1 MKQFYLELANV
12 KETQLNMA
20 RVGYARKCHEI
31 GSKLM
36 TCTEK
41 ESHQLIEEL
50 NEASS
55 AYKQLDNEY
64 KALVKKYQEETLKE
78 INNSNEMADAEELAK

>member
-1 MKQFYLELANV
+1 MKQFYLEMANT

-20 RVGYARKCHEI
+20 RVGFAKKCHEI

-36 TCTEK
+36 SCTEK

-50 NEASS
+50 NEASK
-55 AYKQLDNEY
+55 AYKELESEH
-64 KALVKKYQEETLKE
+64 KRAVESYQEEALKGTKDKE
-78 INNSNEMADAEELAK
+78 GM

>member
-1 MKQFYLELANV
+1 MANT

-55 AYKQLDNEY
+55 AFKQLEDEY
-64 KALVKKYQEETLKE
+64 KSYIKKYQEETLKE
-78 INNSNEMADAEELAK
+78 INNTNEKADAKELSE

>member
-1 MKQFYLELANV
+1 MMKEFYLELANT

-20 RVGYARKCHEI
+20 RVGYAKKCHDI

-36 TCTEK
+36 SCTEK

-50 NEASS
+50 AEASKAYKDLEHEYKSLIKRYQNEAL
-55 AYKQLDNEY
+55 KDLNET
-64 KALVKKYQEETLKE
+64 EEKE
-78 INNSNEMADAEELAK
+78 NA